1 MGKRRPSDNITLQ
14 AGTNIA
20 SCVPQSIS
28 PDRKQ
33 TIYLRVRHPVGN
45 CTLTVGDRYAKK
57 FRKLVPSEMV
67 RLTLTP
73 DILERYFGENLRID
87 VQLREGI

>member
-1 MGKRRPSDNITLQ
+1 
-14 AGTNIA
+14 
-20 SCVPQSIS
+20 
-28 PDRKQ
+28 
-33 TIYLRVRHPVGN
+33 
-45 CTLTVGDRYAKK
+45 
-57 FRKLVPSEMV
+57 MV